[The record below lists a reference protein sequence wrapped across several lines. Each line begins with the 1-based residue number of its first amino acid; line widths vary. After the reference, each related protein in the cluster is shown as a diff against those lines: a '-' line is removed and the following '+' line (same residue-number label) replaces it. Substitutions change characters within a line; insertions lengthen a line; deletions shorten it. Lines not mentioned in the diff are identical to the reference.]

1 MIFVATK
8 VCLSLAKRLSRQT
21 YFCRLL
27 LSRQTRFF
35 VFSPHTKRLLSR
47 QAYFCGD
54 KRRVLWRQKRVFVA
68 TKIILVAAPVNDT
81 QALSTKIVFS
91 GRKKRDRQ
99 QKKKEAKKK
108 TDMKELMYINLRIQ
122 S

>member
-1 MIFVATK
+1 MFVATN
-8 VCLSLAKRLSRQT
+8 VFLSLTFVATNTCL
-21 YFCRLL
+21 
-27 LSRQTRFF
+27 FF
-35 VFSPHTKRLLSR
+35 PATKRLLLR
-47 QAYFCGD
+47 QAYFCRD

-68 TKIILVAAPVNDT
+68 TKIILVAAPANDT
-81 QALSTKIVFS
+81 QALSTKIAFF

-108 TDMKELMYINLRIQ
+108 TDKKEMMYINLRIH